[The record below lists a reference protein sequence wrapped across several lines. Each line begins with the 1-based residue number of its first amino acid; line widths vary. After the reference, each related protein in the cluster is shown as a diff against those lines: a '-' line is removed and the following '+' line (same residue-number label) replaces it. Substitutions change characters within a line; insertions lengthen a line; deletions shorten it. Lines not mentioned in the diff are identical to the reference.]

1 MFYLLKI
8 VFFIFLI
15 LIFIIFNQKHNRE
28 YFLNYNFKNKKYLN
42 YFNLLD
48 FKLRKLDKKNSLRIY
63 NNFIQ
68 DFSEK
73 EKIIVTQIK
82 YDINIIFDKLFYTN
96 IFSYNFL
103 KVNNNIEN
111 SLPHTRNNY
120 VLFSQKIY
128 DKFLEMDKV
137 MIIKNKNYFKLF
149 FHEIFHIFQRNN
161 PKLINILY
169 TKYWNLI
176 EYKKKLPNKLKNIIR
191 TNPDALPDNNWIVNL
206 NDKYIISFCIYK
218 KDASNI
224 TDTLN
229 IYLELDE
236 HLEFIDIDDYKNLN
250 ELESYSNYFGINNSN
265 NYHPNELSSS
275 IFEDIIYDRY
285 YQVINNNSLAYFKM
299 IDFLKN
305 YCYLKN

>member
-1 MFYLLKI
+1 MFYFFKI
-8 VFFIFLI
+8 VFFIILI
-15 LIFIIFNQKHNRE
+15 LILIILNKKYKFEN
-28 YFLNYNFKNKKYLN
+28 FTNYNFNNKKYLN
-42 YFNLLD
+42 HFNLLD
-48 FKLRKLDKKNSLRIY
+48 FKLRKLNKNNSLKIY

-68 DFSEK
+68 KFSKE
-73 EKIIVTQIK
+73 EKILVKQIK
-82 YDINIIFDKLFYTN
+82 FDINVIFDKLFHKN
-96 IFSYNFL
+96 IFIFNFL

-120 VLFSQKIY
+120 ILFSQKIY
-128 DKFLEMDKV
+128 NKFLEIDKEMV
-137 MIIKNKNYFKLF
+137 IHNKNYFKLF

-176 EYKKKLPNKLKNIIR
+176 QYKKKLPKQLKSIIR
-191 TNPDALPDNNWIVNL
+191 TNPDALPNNNWIVNL
-206 NDKYIISFCIYK
+206 NDKFIIPFCIYK
-218 KDASNI
+218 KNASNI
-224 TDTLN
+224 SDTIN

-236 HLEFIDIDDYKNLN
+236 NFDFKDINDYKNLN

-285 YQVINNNSLAYFKM
+285 YQVRNNNSLAYFKM